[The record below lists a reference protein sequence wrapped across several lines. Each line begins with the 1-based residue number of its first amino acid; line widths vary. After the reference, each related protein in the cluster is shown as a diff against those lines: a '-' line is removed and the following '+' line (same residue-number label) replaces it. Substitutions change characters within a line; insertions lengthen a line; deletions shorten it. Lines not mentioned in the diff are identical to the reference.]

1 MSEDQRD
8 AVWLKLPARLETLGV
23 RVRLLPWTP
32 EDILVWVA
40 ETIAGRR
47 GTWTIGAS
55 GAVEK
60 FPCTAKLE
68 IEIEE
73 FGDAIVA
80 RTPEASF
87 RSEDQRQ
94 GPRFCFRRRWSDCSR
109 PSKRTRSGPS
119 CAVITALGPDADAID
134 GRHRRDGFFDL
145 GFACKSSRFCIRTDD
160 ATLAGILSAHAGR
173 HWSEIPPTIA
183 EQITSL
189 RRTLIVETA
198 AGADRGIRAARR

>member
-1 MSEDQRD
+1 MTRHSPCVGICTLDETTGYCLGCGRSRDEVAQWVAMSEDQRD

-73 FGDAIVA
+73 SGDAIVA

-87 RSEDQRQ
+87 RLRINDKVRAFAFAEG
-94 GPRFCFRRRWSDCSR
+94 GPIVLDFA
-109 PSKRTRSGPS
+109 KRTRNGSLMCGHHG
-119 CAVITALGPDADAID
+119 A
-134 GRHRRDGFFDL
+134 
-145 GFACKSSRFCIRTDD
+145 RT
-160 ATLAGILSAHAGR
+160 
-173 HWSEIPPTIA
+173 
-183 EQITSL
+183 
-189 RRTLIVETA
+189 
-198 AGADRGIRAARR
+198 